1 MVSLT
6 EVKENKSTPEEVEAV
21 LTSAIND
28 AENAAKAAEDSLKEE
43 EDVAEAD
50 GDATTAAEQ
59 AEVLPEDQTEDDT
72 DYLTKATQEAAQA
85 ILKAEMESDTAAA
98 LTKGSK
104 EGSETDSEAE
114 TDSDDDFDDD
124 FDPDETFSERIH
136 ALKDIF
142 PPQLRSS
149 VVTGANALQSGCKGL
164 VHKCGMSLWYLTTTA
179 LLLGAPLALSILHET
194 QLSELEKEMNMQQSS
209 SDILAPGASEKSEE
223 KK

>member
-1 MVSLT
+1 M
-6 EVKENKSTPEEVEAV
+6 
-21 LTSAIND
+21 I
-28 AENAAKAAEDSLKEE
+28 
-43 EDVAEAD
+43 
-50 GDATTAAEQ
+50 
-59 AEVLPEDQTEDDT
+59 DQTEDDA

-142 PPQLRSS
+142 PPQLRSIEKYNRFR
-149 VVTGANALQSGCKGL
+149 GNGGYKMRANGR
-164 VHKCGMSLWYLTTTA
+164 
-179 LLLGAPLALSILHET
+179 
-194 QLSELEKEMNMQQSS
+194 
-209 SDILAPGASEKSEE
+209 
-223 KK
+223 